1 VNRIFTVFF
10 LGFTFAAGDL
20 LGIPTVPFTDSG
32 DYFKLSSLSGITV
45 DTKHCED
52 TDTNGHTLIPP
63 TLLEFANTF
72 ASDLET
78 TGCHAKVNTG
88 LEAGHGDIFV
98 TIGNNSE
105 FVDAAGRWTAEAY
118 SLNVSTEGITITG
131 ASPLGAWWAT
141 RSILQQA
148 ALNNGSVPTGYGVD
162 APGWGTRGIMVR
174 SIPITK
180 PRRQKRYWHR
190 QLDCGRHYYPPE
202 FIVELCTWQSY
213 WKENVFHFHLS
224 DNLYNNPNYTYEEQM
239 SLYARFRLWSDD
251 PRVQGLNKYANE
263 SYTRKDFDYIQSSCA
278 ARGVTVIPEI
288 ESPGHALVISQWKP
302 ELGLQDS
309 LDQLNISYPD
319 TIPTVKAI
327 WDVFTPWF
335 KSKVLEIGADEYSD
349 ESLTA

>member
-1 VNRIFTVFF
+1 MANRIFTVFF

-180 PRRQKRYWHR
+180 PRRQKRY
-190 QLDCGRHYYPPE
+190 
-202 FIVELCTWQSY
+202 
-213 WKENVFHFHLS
+213 
-224 DNLYNNPNYTYEEQM
+224 
-239 SLYARFRLWSDD
+239 
-251 PRVQGLNKYANE
+251 
-263 SYTRKDFDYIQSSCA
+263 
-278 ARGVTVIPEI
+278 
-288 ESPGHALVISQWKP
+288 
-302 ELGLQDS
+302 
-309 LDQLNISYPD
+309 
-319 TIPTVKAI
+319 
-327 WDVFTPWF
+327 
-335 KSKVLEIGADEYSD
+335 
-349 ESLTA
+349 